1 MIFNKISASEFAA
14 FGLIVVCVF
23 FCSCSKRAATPP
35 RSEIIAD
42 AKEKNIPVSSVEED
56 NQKFIEFEKH
66 QEERLVQLL
75 KARSEGQDRDPTYII
90 GPQDEIEINV
100 FDVPELNLSAKV
112 NQSGFLSL
120 PLLGGV
126 RAVGLTES
134 EFQESLKQKLHSYLK
149 HPEVTVAIKTYAS
162 HKVAVVGAVA
172 KPGSYALEQ
181 GAQSVQDLIN
191 IAGGINSKA
200 SNFLTFVP
208 AGGALVPD
216 SSSSDAEVRARA
228 AISLA
233 SSKQAGFEIPLDQL
247 YGTTGGVPLQI
258 PVRGGDMIVI
268 PEAGKVSVEGEV
280 EKPGQYELSQQMTVI
295 GALNAAGS
303 ITYSAKIDE
312 VEIIRNIN
320 PLEKARYVFDLDGI
334 RRGEIKDF
342 KLRTGDILRVP
353 SDSGKRMTEATFE
366 GLSRIINF
374 GVGGTVNV
382 AN

>member
-1 MIFNKISASEFAA
+1 MNLKKLTTILLRQV
-14 FGLIVVCVF
+14 LIALLLLTLNA
-23 FCSCSKRAATPP
+23 CSKRAATPP

-42 AKEKNIPVSSVEED
+42 AKEKGIAVTSLEED
-56 NQKFIEFEKH
+56 NQKFLMFEKH
-66 QEERLVQLL
+66 QEERLVELL
-75 KARSEGQDRDPTYII
+75 KARSGGQDRDPTYII

-126 RAVGLTES
+126 KAVGLTES
-134 EFQESLKQKLHSYLK
+134 EFQESLKLKLLSYLK
-149 HPEVTVAIKTYAS
+149 HPEVTIAIKTYAS
-162 HKVAVVGAVA
+162 QKVAVVGAVA

-181 GAQSVQDLIN
+181 AAQSVQDLIN
-191 IAGGINSKA
+191 VAGGISSKA

-208 AGGALVPD
+208 AGAIVG
-216 SSSSDAEVRARA
+216 SSSDSSDPDAKARA
-228 AISLA
+228 AILMA

-268 PEAGKVSVEGEV
+268 PEAGKVSVEGEI
-280 EKPGQYELSQQMTVI
+280 EKPGQYELAQQMTVI
-295 GALNAAGS
+295 GALNAAGG

-320 PLEKARYVFDLDGI
+320 PIEKARYVFDLDGI